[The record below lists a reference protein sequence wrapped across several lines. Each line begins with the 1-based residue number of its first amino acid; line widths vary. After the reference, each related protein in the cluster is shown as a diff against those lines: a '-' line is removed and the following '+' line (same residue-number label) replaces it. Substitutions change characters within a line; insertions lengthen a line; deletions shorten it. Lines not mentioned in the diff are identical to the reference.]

1 MFMSKCI
8 RLVLLL
14 ISFFLLLVPFST
26 PLYAENTHPPTVSS
40 ITGPINAYVGQTYT
54 FSTTVESTSEYGII
68 DARLKIEGYT
78 IKNVTAGEE
87 GCSETSC
94 TVTSTFS
101 PADPGTFY
109 IYTYTGYHAGT
120 ENWGCDSLPTNGYAD
135 CQNSSNKYITFVVS
149 AAPTKPVVE
158 SITGPTTGIV
168 GQPYSFSTV
177 VSSITGVEIS
187 SIRLAQTN
195 NALTPNNATNLAFKT
210 AGVDSNCTSY
220 LCTATGSFT
229 PSVAGTYYI
238 FTFSHYN
245 NVDCDTHLSTIPL
258 YTCFNSAGKYITFVV
273 KTEAEA
279 QNDEEGTS
287 NEELPS
293 TGLFF
298 NQTRNILVGLGFIS
312 LGIFITPAS
321 QITRILNFLNK
332 SRAGSRR
339 SKFEKKF

>member
-1 MFMSKCI
+1 MSI
-8 RLVLLL
+8 RYKGILFIVAFLFL
-14 ISFFLLLVPFST
+14 FFVKPYSS
-26 PLYAENTHPPTVSS
+26 YADALTHPPVVTSL
-40 ITGPINAYVGQTYT
+40 TGPNVGYYGQTYD
-54 FSTTVESTSEYGII
+54 FTVSATSGS
-68 DARLKIEGYT
+68 GYT
-78 IKNVTAGEE
+78 ITALYLQNDGDTIASKTVGDS
-87 GCSETSC
+87 GCTGTSC
-94 TVTSTFS
+94 SFTGSFTAPVIGTSHIH
-101 PADPGTFY
+101 AAV
-109 IYTYTGYHAGT
+109 GY
-120 ENWGCDSLPTNGYAD
+120 TNGSDSNTCNSYSGDATTD
-135 CQNSSNKYITFVVS
+135 CQNSGNKYITFVAS

-293 TGLFF
+293 TGLFS

-312 LGIFITPAS
+312 LGILTT
-321 QITRILNFLNK
+321 QTTRIMNILGLSNEK
-332 SRAGSRR
+332 KTAKRR
-339 SKFEKKF
+339 SKLEKRYK